1 MKKILLYT
9 TVLLAWTALCS
20 TVTPYYSTN
29 PPVIDGKLDAPCWSQ
44 DWIEYEFLKPSKIGR
59 VVVYP
64 AENSLNDYR
73 IEIERNGRFVTVA
86 DIKDAQGEAQTHTFP
101 PPRRPNACVCLS
113 PPTEDRTPGCLK
125 SKFTKNNP
133 IKELE

>member
-29 PPVIDGKLDAPCWSQ
+29 PPVIDGKLDDPCWSQ

-64 AENSLNDYR
+64 AENSLKDYR

-86 DIKDAQGEAQTHTFP
+86 DIKDAQGEAQTHTFTP
-101 PPRRPNACVCLS
+101 ETTKRMRLFVTANRGPNTRLFEIEVY
-113 PPTEDRTPGCLK
+113 EK
-125 SKFTKNNP
+125 
-133 IKELE
+133 